1 MMILLNAL
9 ILNITQGEKVC
20 SVDIIVTICTCG
32 IGSIWGFI
40 EGIMILAG
48 VMNKD
53 AEGRP
58 LVE

>member
-20 SVDIIVTICTCG
+20 SADIIVTICTCG

-53 AEGRP
+53 ADGRP